1 MPQTIKANDGT
12 ELDAGAVNLAKAI
25 RAVESGAK
33 YDISGKSGE
42 KGAYQWMPGNFENSA
57 KKYGLNP
64 QDFSPTNQDKVA
76 YHAIKEMKD
85 RGFTPEQVA
94 AAWNAGEKAA
104 LDGSWQSK
112 VGVNEYGVQYD
123 TPGYVKNVTGE
134 FQKLKAVKGN
144 TGGYV
149 DPSQPSHLNN
159 FGAGGFVQSPTDI
172 PEDQFGG
179 GQEPADNKSM
189 LQKTAEFL
197 FPILEKKE
205 RTPLQFA
212 GDLGFSALMFVPGLG
227 AAGAAAKGGK
237 ALQALSKASP
247 LAKGLATGYAADV
260 TSKLGEGDTDLGSV
274 LTPGI
279 GTVSGGVLGT
289 AGGLLSKGAPKVL
302 SRTSGVPEEAFNV
315 MSQRPGA
322 VKGLLGATSPAA
334 ARKTA
339 VDAVTG
345 FRKTLSSE
353 WETGVKKIIDKY
365 EPRRVGFPETV
376 SKEMQDIASR
386 YNTSTKTRITLP
398 QNMQSFS
405 AKELTDLL
413 KDINGIKYNPVAPDI
428 ALKDMKAYL
437 KKLGANTF
445 NDGGE
450 FNSLYTNYSTKKEI
464 LDAADDIVRAFSAK
478 KPIQVTTA
486 INRLQSIF
494 NEGKEEYL
502 KAIIALEK
510 ESGVDILSHIAANKF
525 TPKLPGDFLSRGLDW
540 KDLGQLLL
548 LPLASPRSAGAINR
562 GLQGATG
569 RVLQGGLQTLPVLA
583 PQTVE

>member
-1 MPQTIKANDGT
+1 MPQTIKAKDGT

-25 RAVESGAK
+25 RSVESGAK

-42 KGAYQWMPGNFENSA
+42 KGAYQWMPGNFEASA
-57 KKYGLNP
+57 KQYGLNP
-64 QDFSPTNQDKVA
+64 ADFSPVNQDKVA
-76 YHAIKEMKD
+76 YHVIKSYKD
-85 RGFTPEQVA
+85 RGMTPEQVA

-104 LDGSWQSK
+104 LDGSWQQK
-112 VGVNEYGVQYD
+112 VGTNQYGVQYD

-134 FQKLKAVKGN
+134 FQKLKGSTGN
-144 TGGYV
+144 QGGFV
-149 DPSQPSHLNN
+149 DPSAPSHINN
-159 FGAGGFVQSPTDI
+159 FAQGGFAPDASGLTPDAGAGM
-172 PEDQFGG
+172 
-179 GQEPADNKSM
+179 GQEPDKSL

-205 RTPLQFA
+205 RTGLQFA
-212 GDLGFSALMFVPGLG
+212 GDLGLSALMFVPGLG
-227 AAGAAAKGGK
+227 AASKGIKG
-237 ALQALSKASP
+237 LELLSKASP

-260 TSKLGEGDTDLGSV
+260 TSKLGDGDTDLGSIV
-274 LTPGI
+274 TPGL
-279 GTVSGGVLGT
+279 GTAAGGVLGT
-289 AGGLLSKGAPKVL
+289 AGGLLSRGAPKVL
-302 SRTSGVPEEAFNV
+302 SRTSGVPEAAFDV
-315 MSQRPGA
+315 MGQRPGA

-334 ARKTA
+334 ARQTA
-339 VDAVTG
+339 VEAVKS
-345 FRKTLSSE
+345 FRKSLSGD
-353 WETGVKKIIDKY
+353 WEKGVKTIIDKY

-376 SKEMQDIASR
+376 SKEMNDIASR
-386 YNTSTKTRITLP
+386 YNTSTKTRINLP

-413 KDINGIKYNPVAPDI
+413 KDINGIKYNPVQPDI
-428 ALKDMKAYL
+428 ALGDMKVYL

-450 FNSLYTNYSTKKEI
+450 FNSLYSNYSTKKEI
-464 LDAADDIVRAFSAK
+464 LDAADDIVRAFSSK

-562 GLQGATG
+562 GLQGTTG
-569 RVLQGGLQTLPVLA
+569 KVLQSGLQTLPILA
-583 PQTVE
+583 PQAVE